1 MYTVI
6 KYDLWGDFMAGKIY
20 AGGNKIFTYGQPVAA
35 LLLIAEGKVKECYP
49 GGSIMLSKG
58 DVIGICEICSEF
70 HFIEYETV
78 EDTTIL
84 SYPIANVEA
93 LEVLLQ
99 SHSNLAALVLMSAFR
114 QIGMLLNAC
123 SLSQLK
129 CSDLYKHLP
138 SDYDKYT
145 QLCGR
150 YRIKPLSL
158 DGLED
163 FSAYYGDEA
172 ADMWLS
178 EFYAGFL
185 RLYSNAANSAMLKE
199 ISVSIGLLRKCS
211 LDFRKTYLTLNEQYD
226 YLKKLGHFYF
236 NESGA
241 DLFEFYTQLLQNMES
256 GSSDHAATCDILH
269 RMSNDFSAYADCS
282 PAELR
287 SRLDRFKA
295 SAAASE
301 QDIIPDDDDNAELPD
316 ELTGS
321 LGTIIKYSE
330 CDSELANSF
339 VNHIKAY
346 SALSDKAS
354 MDEKASRLRR
364 HITAEFYK
372 IYTAVFKKSL
382 KSGDLPMPVRMF
394 LYFGYVDENLAGTQ
408 NSATLYSIAK
418 QIGTA
423 GSSGVYTFYDWLL
436 AIYNGQKS
444 PSRNEFDQD
453 YSDYIHKQKFEGRLS
468 PEKLRELETEPMYK
482 VMFELENLFPTA
494 NKITYGRVTTFCP
507 VFCKDDV
514 LKDLRECYVNS
525 SQVGSILQKIKEVD
539 YTAFYRES
547 IDTEHF
553 DLMGKEPVH
562 VEYLPDVILMPNIGI
577 RGSMWQEIEGK
588 VRNSS
593 SRMMISI
600 FHMEDMESTFIHMTG
615 ELRWELCKRVQGGR
629 WNDLTD
635 PSLTSEY
642 YDYAQFYKKNH
653 ELSSE
658 AKERVRTSLLRAKN
672 SFKEMFVR
680 DYMIWILYEGNGS
693 PRLNKVARRI
703 LFTYCPFPKKICTA
717 LAQNPLYTELLD
729 RRNIKTAQ
737 KLHHLN
743 MLEQKII
750 KSGSA
755 VPHTLENEKHYVSGE

>member
-1 MYTVI
+1 
-6 KYDLWGDFMAGKIY
+6 MAGKIY
-20 AGGNKIFTYGQPVAA
+20 AGGNKIFTYGQPVTA
-35 LLLIAEGKVKECYP
+35 LLLIADGKVRESYP

-70 HFIEYETV
+70 HFLEYETV

-84 SYPIANVEA
+84 SYPIANIEA

-99 SHSNLAALVLMSAFR
+99 SHANLAALVLMSSFR

-123 SLSQLK
+123 SFSQLK

-138 SDYDKYT
+138 ADYDKYT
-145 QLCGR
+145 QMCSR
-150 YRIKPLSL
+150 YRISPLTL
-158 DGLED
+158 DGLSD
-163 FSAYYGDEA
+163 FDTYYGDEA

-199 ISVSIGLLRKCS
+199 LPVSLGLLRKCS

-236 NESGA
+236 NESGT
-241 DLFEFYTQLLQNMES
+241 DLFEFYTQLLQSTEP
-256 GSSDHAATCDILH
+256 GSSDYAAVRESLQHMI
-269 RMSNDFSAYADCS
+269 NDFSVYADCN
-282 PAELR
+282 PAELKN
-287 SRLDRFKA
+287 RLDRFNA
-295 SAAASE
+295 SSASE
-301 QDIIPDDDDNAELPD
+301 LEALPEEDDSAELPED
-316 ELTGS
+316 LNGSLAAILKFSNCDSELTGS
-321 LGTIIKYSE
+321 FS
-330 CDSELANSF
+330 
-339 VNHIKAY
+339 NHVKAY
-346 SALSDKAS
+346 AALPDKAS
-354 MDEKASRLRR
+354 MDEKTSRLRR
-364 HITAEFYK
+364 HLTAEFYK
-372 IYTAVFKKSL
+372 IYTAIFQNSL
-382 KSGDLPMPVRMF
+382 KTDQLPMPVRMF
-394 LYFGYVDENLAGTQ
+394 LYFGYTDEALAGTQ
-408 NSATLYSIAK
+408 NAVTLYSIAK
-418 QIGTA
+418 QIASG
-423 GSSGVYTFYDWLL
+423 GSAGVYTFYDWLL
-436 AIYNGQKS
+436 AIYNGQKT

-453 YSDYIHKQKFEGRLS
+453 YSDYVHKQKFEGKIS
-468 PEKLRELETEPMYK
+468 QEKLRELETDPMYK

-507 VFCKDDV
+507 IFCKDDV
-514 LKDLRECYVNS
+514 LKDLRECYVNA

-553 DLMGKEPVH
+553 DLMGKEPIH

-593 SRMMISI
+593 SRMLISI

-629 WNDLTD
+629 WNDLSD

-653 ELSSE
+653 ELSAE

-680 DYMIWILYEGNGS
+680 DYLIWILYEGNGS
-693 PRLNKVARRI
+693 PRLNKVARKI
-703 LFTYCPFPKKICTA
+703 LFTYCPFPQKICST
-717 LAQNPLYTELLD
+717 LAQNPLYTELME
-729 RRNIKTAQ
+729 RRNIKNAQ
-737 KLHHLN
+737 KLHHLDV
-743 MLEQKII
+743 LQQKIT
-750 KSGSA
+750 KSGTP
-755 VPHTLENEKHYVSGE
+755 VPPTLEAEKHYISGE

>member
-1 MYTVI
+1 
-6 KYDLWGDFMAGKIY
+6 MAGKTY
-20 AGGNKIFTYGQPVAA
+20 TGGNKILKYGQPVTA
-35 LLLIAEGKVKECYP
+35 LLLIAGGKVKECYP
-49 GGSIMLSKG
+49 GGSVMLSKG

-70 HFIEYETV
+70 HFLEYETV

-84 SYPIANVEA
+84 SYPITNVEA

-99 SHSNLAALVLMSAFR
+99 SHANLAALILMSSFR

-129 CSDLYKHLP
+129 CSDLYKHLHD
-138 SDYDKYT
+138 DYDRYT

-150 YRIKPLSL
+150 YRVKPLSL
-158 DGLED
+158 DGLAD

-185 RLYSNAANSAMLKE
+185 RFYSNVANSAILKE
-199 ISVSIGLLRKCS
+199 IPVSLGLLRKCS

-226 YLKKLGHFYF
+226 YLKKLGHFYY
-236 NESGA
+236 NESKA
-241 DLFEFYTQLLQNMES
+241 DLFEYYTRLLQNIES
-256 GSSDHAATCDILH
+256 GSNDYKSVCDVLH
-269 RMSNDFSAYADCS
+269 RISNDFSDYADCN
-282 PAELR
+282 PADLR
-287 SRLDRFKA
+287 SRLDSFNA
-295 SAAASE
+295 SAAVSE
-301 QDIIPDDDDNAELPD
+301 QDTVSVDDNAELPD

-321 LGTIIKYSE
+321 LDTILKYSE
-330 CDSELANSF
+330 CDSELTASF
-339 VNHIKAY
+339 ANHIKEY

-372 IYTAVFKKSL
+372 IYTAIFKNSL
-382 KSGDLPMPVRMF
+382 KTQSLPMPVKMF
-394 LYFGYVDENLAGTQ
+394 LYFGYVDENLAGT
-408 NSATLYSIAK
+408 NNAVTLYSIAK
-418 QIGTA
+418 QIGTG

-453 YSDYIHKQKFEGRLS
+453 YSDYIHKQKLEGKIS
-468 PEKLRELETEPMYK
+468 PEKLRDLETEPIYK
-482 VMFELENLFPTA
+482 VMFELENLFPIA
-494 NKITYGRVTTFCP
+494 NKVTYGRVTTFCP
-507 VFCKDDV
+507 VFCEEDV
-514 LKDLRECYVNS
+514 LKDLRECYINS

-547 IDTEHF
+547 FDTEHF
-553 DLMGKEPVH
+553 DLMGKEPIH

-600 FHMEDMESTFIHMTG
+600 FHMEDIESTFIHMTG

-642 YDYAQFYKKNH
+642 YDYAQFYRKNN

-658 AKERVRTSLLRAKN
+658 AKERIRTSLLRAKN

-680 DYMIWILYEGNGS
+680 DYMIWILYEGSGS
-693 PRLNKVARRI
+693 PRLNKVSRRI
-703 LFTYCPFPKKICTA
+703 LFTYCPFPKKICST
-717 LAQNPLYTELLD
+717 LSQNPLYTEIID

-737 KLHHLN
+737 KLHHLDT
-743 MLEQKII
+743 LEQKII
-750 KSGSA
+750 KSGSK
-755 VPHTLENEKHYVSGE
+755 VPQTLENEKHYVSGE

>member
-1 MYTVI
+1 
-6 KYDLWGDFMAGKIY
+6 MAGKIY
-20 AGGNKIFTYGQPVAA
+20 TGGTKIFTYGQPVTA
-35 LLLIAEGKVKECYP
+35 LLLIAEGKVRESYP

-70 HFIEYETV
+70 HFLEYEAA

-93 LEVLLQ
+93 LEMLLQ
-99 SHSNLAALVLMSAFR
+99 SHSNLAAIVLMSSFR
-114 QIGMLLNAC
+114 QIGLLLNAC

-138 SDYDKYT
+138 ADYDSYSK
-145 QLCGR
+145 LCGR
-150 YRIKPLSL
+150 YRMKPLCAE
-158 DGLED
+158 GLED

-185 RLYSNAANSAMLKE
+185 RLYSNASGSAMLRE
-199 ISVSIGLLRKCS
+199 ISVSLGLLRKCS
-211 LDFRKTYLTLNEQYD
+211 LDFRKTYLTLSEQYE

-236 NESGA
+236 NEAG
-241 DLFEFYTQLLQNMES
+241 DDIFGFYTLLLQNIEA
-256 GSSDHAATCDILH
+256 GSSDYQAVCDTMRRIV
-269 RMSNDFSAYADCS
+269 SDFSAYADCT
-282 PAELR
+282 PEALEM
-287 SRLDRFKA
+287 RLDSFNTRA
-295 SAAASE
+295 EA
-301 QDIIPDDDDNAELPD
+301 PDAEPDANDNELLPD
-316 ELTGS
+316 ELIDS
-321 LGTIIKYSE
+321 LGTILAYSE
-330 CDSELANSF
+330 CDSELSSSF
-339 VNHIKAY
+339 SSHTKAY

-364 HITAEFYK
+364 QITSDFYK
-372 IYTAVFKKSL
+372 LYTEIFQKSL
-382 KSGDLPMPVRMF
+382 SDKNLPMPVKMF
-394 LYFGYVDENLAGTQ
+394 LYFGYVDENLAGAQ
-408 NSATLYSIAK
+408 NAATLYSIAK
-418 QIGTA
+418 QIGT
-423 GSSGVYTFYDWLL
+423 GSSSGVYTFYDWLL
-436 AIYNGQKS
+436 AIYHGKKL

-453 YSDYIHKQKFEGRLS
+453 YSDYVHRQKLEGKLS
-468 PEKLRELETEPMYK
+468 PAKIRELETNPMHK

-507 VFCKDDV
+507 IFCKDDV
-514 LKDLRECYVNS
+514 LKDLRECYVNA

-539 YTAFYRES
+539 YTAYYRES
-547 IDTEHF
+547 IDTKHF
-553 DLMGKEPVH
+553 ELMGREPVH
-562 VEYLPDVILMPNIGI
+562 MEYLPDVILMPNVGI

-593 SRMMISI
+593 SRMIISI

-629 WNDLTD
+629 WNDMTD

-672 SFKEMFVR
+672 SFKEMFAR

-703 LFTYCPFPKKICTA
+703 LFTYCPFPQKINKA
-717 LAQNPLYTELLD
+717 LAQNPLYTELLE
-729 RRNIKTAQ
+729 RRSIKTAQ
-737 KLHHLN
+737 KLHHLD
-743 MLEQKII
+743 MLEQKIN
-750 KSGSA
+750 KSGAA
-755 VPHTLENEKHYVSGE
+755 VPPSLENEKHYVSGE